1 MVTKMHIKKRKLP
14 TNRKASVRMYVT
26 ALAFLM
32 CFLTVTLLFLNTNI
46 RKDSNIEYSDG
57 YYVITDDTYP
67 QNSAIYLQKH
77 WSLIPGLKL
86 EDIDKLDDWTNK
98 DLLDKYDHKEEV
110 MIYGAG
116 WDVCGKYAYDVDRG
130 LSADNS
136 SFFYDGL
143 NLKSAA
149 YLVSIKLPDDK
160 FSVKLNLSDVN
171 GRAYVYCNG
180 SFVGNLGNPQHSDMF
195 RFDGGYNDITL
206 QKSKDGTIDLL
217 IIVYTNNLVS
227 DPGLINIPAFLP
239 NDINPI
245 WHSFSAVILF
255 LVEATALVCIIGGF
269 MLRKTLT
276 NSAEYWGLVAYILSF
291 VLYYIFDMGFC
302 SAVSIVKVG
311 IKFFLLLLNATL
323 SYIFISSLTIDGN
336 AKKVTDFRKIDTQIV
351 VCIAA
356 FLWMLAFLDTRLIL
370 TEYIS
375 YASLFFIYLVGTGNL
390 LKSIIFFKD
399 RDNATVTLCSS
410 VTIFCILYTMFSTGM
425 LKVNIPLYGIF
436 FVFGILALETV
447 FIRKYVFQYAELSS
461 TSKHLQY
468 MVEEKTKHISSINKD
483 LYDVNNRLLA
493 NEEARKNVM
502 SNVSHDLRTPITAI
516 RGYAELLLNSGD
528 NIDKE
533 KQRTYLTNIVKRSQQ
548 MERIVSD
555 IVEISRMES
564 SNEEFEFTDLS
575 MRELLEEMY
584 LLYDGELSGMG
595 GDKKIFLS
603 LPEDDLLIVRA
614 DPKRI
619 SRVFEN
625 LISNAVNYSKAE
637 AAEIRLSG
645 ERDEDGYI
653 VLKVSDNGIGIPEN
667 EVQNIFD
674 RFYRAKNS
682 GQNIKGTGLGLSIV
696 KMIIDKHDGI
706 ITVNSKL
713 GEGTEFTVKLHA
725 VD

>member
-1 MVTKMHIKKRKLP
+1 
-14 TNRKASVRMYVT
+14 MYVT

-32 CFLTVTLLFLNTNI
+32 CFLTVTLIFLNTNI
-46 RKDSNIEYSDG
+46 RNDSKIEYVDG
-57 YYVITDDTYP
+57 YYNLTESTYP
-67 QNSAIYLQKH
+67 KSGAVYLQNH
-77 WSLIPGLKL
+77 WSFIPGFRL
-86 EDIDKLDDWTNK
+86 EDIDESTEWTNK
-98 DLLDKYDHKEEV
+98 DILAKYKHTEEAV
-110 MIYGAG
+110 ILGGG
-116 WDVCGKYAYDVDRG
+116 WNFLGNKKYTVNEGISTDE
-130 LSADNS
+130 SP
-136 SFFYDGL
+136 FIFDGL

-149 YLVSIKLPDDK
+149 YLITIKLPDDK
-160 FSVKLNLSDVN
+160 YALTLNLSDVN

-180 SFVGNLGNPQHSDMF
+180 IFVGNLGNPTYNDMF
-195 RFDGGYNDITL
+195 RFDGGYNNLTL
-206 QKSKDGTIDLL
+206 QKNKNGNIDLL
-217 IIVYTNNLVS
+217 IVVYSNNLVS
-227 DPGLINIPAFLP
+227 DPGIINIPAFYST
-239 NDINPI
+239 NVNPI
-245 WHSFSAVILF
+245 LQSASAVILF
-255 LVEATALVCIIGGF
+255 LVSATALVCIIGGF
-269 MLRKTLT
+269 MLRKTLENT
-276 NSAEYWGLVAYILSF
+276 AEYWSLVAYIITF
-291 VLYYIFDMGFC
+291 ILYYIFDMGFC
-302 SAVSIVKVG
+302 SAVSLIKIG
-311 IKFFLLLLNATL
+311 IRYFLLLTNATL
-323 SYIFISSLTIDGN
+323 SYTFVSSLTASSN
-336 AKKVTDFRKIDTQIV
+336 VKKVTDFRKVDTKIV
-351 VCIAA
+351 VCLAL
-356 FLWMLAFLDTRLIL
+356 FLWILAFLDTRLIL

-375 YASLFFIYLVGTGNL
+375 FASLFFIYLVGTGNL
-390 LKSIIFFKD
+390 LKSIIFF
-399 RDNATVTLCSS
+399 RDNANATLTLCSS
-410 VTIFCILYTMFSTGM
+410 VTIFCTLYSMLSRNM
-425 LKVNIPLYGIF
+425 LKVNIPLYGVF
-436 FVFGILALETV
+436 FIFGILALEAV

-528 NIDKE
+528 NIDRE
-533 KQRTYLTNIVKRSQQ
+533 KQKTYLSNIVKRSQQ

-584 LLYDGELSGMG
+584 LLYDGELTGTDG
-595 GDKKIFLS
+595 NKKIFLS

-637 AAEIRLSG
+637 AAEIYLSG
-645 ERDEDGYI
+645 ERSEDGYI
-653 VLKVSDNGIGIPEN
+653 VMKVSDNGIGIPEN
-667 EVQNIFD
+667 EIQNIFD

-696 KMIIDKHDGI
+696 KMIVDKHDGI
-706 ITVNSKL
+706 ITVDSKL
-713 GEGTEFTVKLHA
+713 GEGTVFTVKLQA

>member
-1 MVTKMHIKKRKLP
+1 
-14 TNRKASVRMYVT
+14 
-26 ALAFLM
+26 
-32 CFLTVTLLFLNTNI
+32 
-46 RKDSNIEYSDG
+46 
-57 YYVITDDTYP
+57 
-67 QNSAIYLQKH
+67 
-77 WSLIPGLKL
+77 
-86 EDIDKLDDWTNK
+86 
-98 DLLDKYDHKEEV
+98 
-110 MIYGAG
+110 
-116 WDVCGKYAYDVDRG
+116 
-130 LSADNS
+130 
-136 SFFYDGL
+136 
-143 NLKSAA
+143 
-149 YLVSIKLPDDK
+149 
-160 FSVKLNLSDVN
+160 
-171 GRAYVYCNG
+171 
-180 SFVGNLGNPQHSDMF
+180 
-195 RFDGGYNDITL
+195 
-206 QKSKDGTIDLL
+206 
-217 IIVYTNNLVS
+217 
-227 DPGLINIPAFLP
+227 
-239 NDINPI
+239 
-245 WHSFSAVILF
+245 
-255 LVEATALVCIIGGF
+255 
-269 MLRKTLT
+269 
-276 NSAEYWGLVAYILSF
+276 
-291 VLYYIFDMGFC
+291 MGFC

-323 SYIFISSLTIDGN
+323 SYIFISSLTLDGN
-336 AKKVTDFRKIDTQIV
+336 AKKVTDFRKIGTQIV